1 MLILWEL
8 HLFDF
13 RYKFKS
19 KSKTDLEEQIKS
31 PSNDTKP
38 KVRTYYN
45 FRTRHRSPKTF
56 ALTRV
61 SQILIVRR
69 ESRGKCEKEGIWF
82 GKLCIVLRIIHLC
95 WKFWGKIDKKSD
107 FNLGSV
113 FPSCFY
119 NKYMFEGRN
128 IYCLGFEFRF
138 KKKKLKICYN

>member
-1 MLILWEL
+1 MNVLQEEAHQLTTMLILWEL

-19 KSKTDLEEQIKS
+19 QSKTDLEEQIKS

-38 KVRTYYN
+38 KVKTYYN
-45 FRTRHRSPKTF
+45 FRTRQRSQKTF

-82 GKLCIVLRIIHLC
+82 GKLCIVLRNIHLC
-95 WKFWGKIDKKSD
+95 WKIRKNPALMWDPHF
-107 FNLGSV
+107 LLV
-113 FPSCFY
+113 FIINTCSRAETF
-119 NKYMFEGRN
+119 
-128 IYCLGFEFRF
+128 IAWV
-138 KKKKLKICYN
+138 